1 MRHLLNSI
9 LMRSAAYRRHVTAQ
23 AARRRKAY
31 FRAVL
36 REVQSVLEE
45 VQ

>member
-9 LMRSAAYRRHVTAQ
+9 LMRSAAYRRYVTAQ
-23 AARRRKAY
+23 ADRRRRAY
-31 FRAVL
+31 FRAIL
-36 REVQSVLEE
+36 REAQAVLEE